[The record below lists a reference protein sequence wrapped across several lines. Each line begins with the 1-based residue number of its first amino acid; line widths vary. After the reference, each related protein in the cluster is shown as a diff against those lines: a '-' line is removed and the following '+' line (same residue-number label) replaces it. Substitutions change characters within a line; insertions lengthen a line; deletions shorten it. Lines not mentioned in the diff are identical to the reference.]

1 MHKIKKK
8 FKNLINRD
16 TKKLLL
22 DALVMPH
29 INYCCSSWS
38 SMSASNHKKFENL
51 MRNLDKIK
59 PTNRTFKQITFN
71 KSIMTF
77 KGINN
82 IAPDYLCNKFN
93 LVRQRHNRITRSAV
107 QNNLTVPLA
116 TNTFA
121 NRTFIGSSTSVWN
134 DLPVQLK
141 TTNSLLIFKSLLKK
155 HVLNNCCFIVL
166 SFFFFS
172 SSFLVHRYSYISTA
186 SRGDN
191 L

>member
-1 MHKIKKK
+1 M
-8 FKNLINRD
+8 
-16 TKKLLL
+16 LLN
-22 DALVMPH
+22 ALVMLH
-29 INYCCSSWS
+29 TNYCCSSWS
-38 SMSASNHKKFENL
+38 SMSASNHKKFGNL
-51 MRNLDKIK
+51 MRNIDKIQ
-59 PTNRTFKQITFN
+59 PMNRTFKQITTFN

-82 IAPDYLCNKFN
+82 IAPDYLCIKFN
-93 LVRQRHNRITRSAV
+93 LARQRHNRITRSAV

-155 HVLNNCCFIVL
+155 HVFK
-166 SFFFFS
+166 
-172 SSFLVHRYSYISTA
+172 
-186 SRGDN
+186 
-191 L
+191 

>member
-1 MHKIKKK
+1 MSWNEQVKSVRKKAYLSMHKIKKIS
-8 FKNLINRD
+8 NLINRD

-22 DALVMPH
+22 NALVMSY

-51 MRNLDKIK
+51 MRNIDKIQ
-59 PTNRTFKQITFN
+59 PMNRTFKQITTFN

-77 KGINN
+77 KGISN

-155 HVLNNCCFIVL
+155 HVFK
-166 SFFFFS
+166 
-172 SSFLVHRYSYISTA
+172 
-186 SRGDN
+186 
-191 L
+191 